1 MQRAL
6 ASEAIGTFFL
16 LACVVGSGIMAE
28 RLAGGNMAV
37 ALLGNTIA
45 TGAMLYVLITILGPI
60 SGAHFNPAVTLALWL
75 EKRVSHQKAVAFVI
89 IQAIAGI
96 AGTLAAHA
104 MFDEPILQW
113 SEKLRTGPSQWFS
126 EWIATLGL
134 VLTILGC
141 VRYKPSAVPAAV
153 GLYITSA
160 YWFTAST
167 SFANPAVTI
176 ARSFTNTFSGI
187 NPDHVLAFIV
197 AQCLGALAAVMVYR
211 LLIKEST

>member
-75 EKRVSHQKAVAFVI
+75 EKILVQDHQLIIFFV
-89 IQAIAGI
+89 
-96 AGTLAAHA
+96 L
-104 MFDEPILQW
+104 PL
-113 SEKLRTGPSQWFS
+113 LR
-126 EWIATLGL
+126 LGL
-134 VLTILGC
+134 LLRRRLGRLILFHMDDNCSPPTI
-141 VRYKPSAVPAAV
+141 
-153 GLYITSA
+153 
-160 YWFTAST
+160 
-167 SFANPAVTI
+167 
-176 ARSFTNTFSGI
+176 
-187 NPDHVLAFIV
+187 D
-197 AQCLGALAAVMVYR
+197 
-211 LLIKEST
+211 LLS

>member
-75 EKRVSHQKAVAFVI
+75 EKRVSHQRAVGFVI
-89 IQAIAGI
+89 IQTIAGI

-104 MFDEPILQW
+104 MFDEPLLQW

-167 SFANPAVTI
+167 SFANPNDI
-176 ARSFTNTFSGI
+176 A
-187 NPDHVLAFIV
+187 L
-197 AQCLGALAAVMVYR
+197 
-211 LLIKEST
+211 